1 MMFPEYICI
10 YSNTYTVTMMHGR
23 LKNEF
28 VVLQQIQLFFPGDFK
43 WKNSLSST

>member
-10 YSNTYTVTMMHGR
+10 YSNTYMVNMMHGR

-28 VVLQQIQLFFPGDFK
+28 VVLQQIQYSFPGDFK
-43 WKNSLSST
+43 WKNSLSNT